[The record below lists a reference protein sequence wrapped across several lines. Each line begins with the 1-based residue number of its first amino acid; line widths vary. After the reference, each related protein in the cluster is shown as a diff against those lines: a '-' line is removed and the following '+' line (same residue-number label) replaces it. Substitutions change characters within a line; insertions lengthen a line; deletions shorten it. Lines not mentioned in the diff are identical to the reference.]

1 MYEATGAEFKLKSAI
16 GRARCGGS
24 VAEGDEQLG
33 VVTVG
38 REKQPTDCVQPI
50 TELGRHGRSIG
61 GDIAQPEG
69 DGFTIAA
76 QTVTE

>member
-1 MYEATGAEFKLKSAI
+1 MIVVK
-16 GRARCGGS
+16 
-24 VAEGDEQLG
+24 VALQRVDERLG

-38 REKQPTDCVQPI
+38 REKRPTDCVQPI
-50 TELGRHGRSIG
+50 TELGRHGRQKIG
-61 GDIAQPEG
+61 GDVAQPEG